1 MSIEEVMERFTLMAD
16 LSDAA
21 AVRYQ
26 PLCADAMAEINRLT
40 RNNDVAAQGILCAA
54 AASLA
59 LYRWALM
66 NASNSVGS
74 FSVGD
79 VKVTKS
85 SENVEMAKQAWREA
99 AAAAAPYL
107 EDSGFLFERICK

>member
-26 PLCADAMAEINRLT
+26 PLCVDAMTEINRLT

-66 NASNSVGS
+66 NASNGVGS

-107 EDSGFLFERICK
+107 EDSGFLFERISK

>member
-1 MSIEEVMERFTLMAD
+1 VSIEEVMERFTLMAD

-26 PLCADAMAEINRLT
+26 PLCADAMAEINRLI
-40 RNNDVAAQGILCAA
+40 RSSDPAAQGALCAA

-66 NASNSVGS
+66 NASSSVGS
-74 FSVGD
+74 FSAGD
-79 VKVTKS
+79 VKITKNNG
-85 SENVEMAKQAWREA
+85 NVEMAKQAWREA

-107 EDSGFLFERICK
+107 ADSGFLFERICK